1 MTGKLGT
8 LTEWSRFLD
17 TRTPEDAQAQLARY
31 TNELDDI
38 FAQINR
44 LVLPMWQ
51 SPTAEVAEVLMIART
66 AVCDAIQM
74 LEAVRRRFGDGPEAA

>member
-1 MTGKLGT
+1 MGQLGT

-17 TRTPEDAQAQLARY
+17 AHTADEARAQLGRY
-31 TNELDDI
+31 AADLDEVY
-38 FAQINR
+38 AQISR

-51 SPTAEVAEVLMIART
+51 SPTGEVAEVLMIART

-74 LEAVRRRFGDGPEAA
+74 LEAVRDRYDDGPEAA

>member
-1 MTGKLGT
+1 MGKLGT

-17 TRTPEDAQAQLARY
+17 TRTAEDAQAQLTKYA
-31 TNELDDI
+31 NDLDEI
-38 FAQINR
+38 CAQIGR

-51 SPTAEVAEVLMIART
+51 SPTGEVAEVLMIART

-74 LEAVRRRFGDGPEAA
+74 LEAVRGRFGDGPEAA